1 MFNFENAERLELKG
15 AFIQQTDLVFMNIPA
30 KGYDKDTDVRYAL
43 SSDEFIL
50 ELLDKT
56 QRGKHQIRRLC
67 QTLSKSIDVTRSEVQ
82 LLMDF
87 IVVKLQKQ
95 EPALTWREFGYDIAN
110 FTVPQAG
117 GLMKSNYLKS
127 IDPAPSPVIEESKVE
142 PKVNEAEK
150 SPQALLREK

>member
-1 MFNFENAERLELKG
+1 MKG

-30 KGYDKDTDVRYAL
+30 KGYDKETDVRYAF

-50 ELLDKT
+50 ELRDKT
-56 QRGKHQIRRLC
+56 QHGKHQIRRLC
-67 QTLSKSIDVTRSEVQ
+67 QTLSKSIDVSRSEVQ

-95 EPALTWREFGYDIAN
+95 ESALTWREFGYDIAN
-110 FTVPQAG
+110 FTVPKAG

-127 IDPAPSPVIEESKVE
+127 VEPAPTLVTEESKVE
-142 PKVNEAEK
+142 EK
-150 SPQALLREK
+150 I

>member
-50 ELLDKT
+50 ELRDKT

-87 IVVKLQKQ
+87 IVVKLQK
-95 EPALTWREFGYDIAN
+95 
-110 FTVPQAG
+110 
-117 GLMKSNYLKS
+117 
-127 IDPAPSPVIEESKVE
+127 
-142 PKVNEAEK
+142 
-150 SPQALLREK
+150 